1 MSKRSFPLFVA
12 FRYLLPSRRTRF
24 LSFVTAVSTL
34 GVMFGTCALL
44 ISLSILKGFN
54 QNLQSTIID
63 FMGHIEMTGYFEGD
77 SLTNAG
83 RILRDVPAMFPDVQS
98 ISPFVRREA
107 IIRSANGLEGVLLKG
122 IDPHNDVST
131 VRAKMTAGTFDLGNG
146 TVPSAGTLPG
156 LAIGQRLADKLQ
168 AKVGDTLVLFIANGT
183 PDLKVPPTIEQ
194 FVLLGTY
201 RSGMAQYDDV
211 YVFTNI
217 AVARNLI
224 GYGKDVVS
232 GFDILLRN
240 TDAIRETATQ
250 INERLGSPYYAR
262 PVFEIFSSIF
272 AWIDLQRMMIPIVMA
287 VIAIVATFNVIST
300 LLMTVLEKNQSI
312 GTLATLGAGPG
323 AIMQIF
329 VSKGVLITGVGVLLG
344 AALTLGFSVLQQTY
358 GLIGLEADIYV
369 FDAVPIAIDP
379 LHYVAVIAGTLL
391 LSVIS
396 TVVPAWIAARLRPVA
411 ALRFQ

>member
-12 FRYLLPSRRTRF
+12 FRYLMPSRRTRF

-54 QNLQSTIID
+54 RNLQSTIID

-77 SLTNAG
+77 SLANAG
-83 RILRDVPAMFPDVQS
+83 RIMRDAPAMFPDVRS
-98 ISPFVRREA
+98 ISPFIRREA
-107 IIRSANGLEGVLLKG
+107 IIRSNDGLEGVLLKG
-122 IDPHNDVST
+122 IDPRNDVST
-131 VRAKMTAGTFDLGNG
+131 VRAKLTSGTFLRSEPVSNG
-146 TVPSAGTLPG
+146 LPG
-156 LAIGQRLADKLQ
+156 LVIGERLADKLLVK
-168 AKVGDTLVLFIANGT
+168 AGDTVVLFIANGK
-183 PDLKVPPTIEQ
+183 PDLNVPPTIEQ
-194 FVLLGTY
+194 FVVQGTY
-201 RSGMAQYDDV
+201 RSGMAQYDDI
-211 YVFTNI
+211 YIFTGI
-217 AVARNLI
+217 DVARGLV
-224 GYGKDVVS
+224 GYGGDVVS
-232 GFDILLRN
+232 GFDILLRD
-240 TDAIRETATQ
+240 TEKIAETASAM
-250 INERLGSPYYAR
+250 NERLGSPYYAR

-300 LLMTVLEKNQSI
+300 LLMTVLEKNESI
-312 GTLATLGAGPG
+312 GTLSTLGAGPG
-323 AIMQIF
+323 TIMRIF
-329 VSKGVLITGVGVLLG
+329 VTKGVLITGAGVVLG
-344 AALTLGFSVLQQTY
+344 AALTLGFSILQQRY

-369 FDAVPIAIDP
+369 FDAVPVAIDP
-379 LHYVAVIAGTLL
+379 LHYIVVIFGTLL

>member
-12 FRYLLPSRRTRF
+12 FRYLMPSRRTRF

-54 QNLQSTIID
+54 QNLQSTIVD

-77 SLTNAG
+77 SLANAE
-83 RILRDVPAMFPDVQS
+83 RILHDVPAMFPEVRS

-107 IIRSANGLEGVLLKG
+107 IIRSNDGLEGVLLKG
-122 IDPHNDVST
+122 IDPKTDIST
-131 VRAKMTAGTFDLGNG
+131 VRGKVTAGTFDLQRKDTG
-146 TVPSAGTLPG
+146 ALQG
-156 LAIGQRLADKLQ
+156 LVVGGRLADKLR
-168 AKVGDTLVLFIANGT
+168 AGVGDTVVLFIANGK
-183 PDLKVPPTIEQ
+183 PDLNVPPTIEQ
-194 FVLLGTY
+194 FVVQGIY
-201 RSGMAQYDDV
+201 RSGMAQYDDI
-211 YVFTNI
+211 YIFTNI
-217 AVARNLI
+217 DVARRLVN
-224 GYGKDVVS
+224 YGDDLVS
-232 GFDILLRN
+232 GFDLLLKD
-240 TDAIRETATQ
+240 TETIRETATRM
-250 INERLGSPYYAR
+250 NERLGSPYYSR

-300 LLMTVLEKNQSI
+300 LLMTVLEKNESI

-323 AIMQIF
+323 TIMRIF
-329 VSKGVLITGVGVLLG
+329 VGKGVLITGVGVLLG
-344 AALTLGFSVLQQTY
+344 AALTLGFSILQQKY
-358 GLIGLEADIYV
+358 GLIGLEAEIYV

-379 LHYVAVIAGTLL
+379 LHYITVIAGTLL
-391 LSVIS
+391 LSIIS
-396 TVVPAWIAARLRPVA
+396 TVVPAWIAARLRPVV

>member
-12 FRYLLPSRRTRF
+12 FRYLMPSRRTRF

-54 QNLQSTIID
+54 RNLQSTIID

-77 SLTNAG
+77 SLANAG
-83 RILRDVPAMFPDVQS
+83 RIMRDAPAMFPDVRS
-98 ISPFVRREA
+98 ISPFIRREA
-107 IIRSANGLEGVLLKG
+107 IIRSNDGLEGVLLKG
-122 IDPHNDVST
+122 IDPRNDVST
-131 VRAKMTAGTFDLGNG
+131 VRAFLRSEPVSNG
-146 TVPSAGTLPG
+146 LPG
-156 LAIGQRLADKLQ
+156 LVIGERLADKLLVK
-168 AKVGDTLVLFIANGT
+168 AGDTVVLFIANGR
-183 PDLKVPPTIEQ
+183 PDLNVPPTIEQ
-194 FVLLGTY
+194 FVVQGTY
-201 RSGMAQYDDV
+201 RSGMAQYDDI
-211 YVFTNI
+211 YIFTGI
-217 AVARNLI
+217 DVARGLV
-224 GYGKDVVS
+224 GYGGDVVS
-232 GFDILLRN
+232 GFDILLRD
-240 TDAIRETATQ
+240 TEKIAETASAM
-250 INERLGSPYYAR
+250 NERLGSPYYAR

-300 LLMTVLEKNQSI
+300 LLMTVLEKNESI
-312 GTLATLGAGPG
+312 GTLSTLGAGPG
-323 AIMQIF
+323 TIMRIF
-329 VSKGVLITGVGVLLG
+329 VTKGVLITGAGVVLG
-344 AALTLGFSVLQQTY
+344 AALTLGFSILQQRY

-369 FDAVPIAIDP
+369 FDAVPVAIDP
-379 LHYVAVIAGTLL
+379 LHYIVVIFGTLL